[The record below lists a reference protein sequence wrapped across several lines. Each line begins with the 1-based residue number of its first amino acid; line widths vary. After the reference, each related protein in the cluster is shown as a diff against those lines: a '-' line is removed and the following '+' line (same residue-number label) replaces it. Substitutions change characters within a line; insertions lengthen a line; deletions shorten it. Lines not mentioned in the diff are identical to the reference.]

1 MISTGRPPTAA
12 APSSGWFKAS
22 FSDNAASCVEVRFDG
37 ALVQVR
43 DSKYRRN
50 PANDPACEP
59 VIAITLEQ
67 WERFLNEAT
76 GRSEPDANSALTVET
91 TAAGATVLRAAE
103 TGRALMFTAAEWD
116 AFLSGAQAREFDHPS
131 FAMTT
136 KTT

>member
-12 APSSGWFKAS
+12 VPSSGWFKAS

-43 DSKYRRN
+43 DSKSRRD

-59 VIAITLEQ
+59 VITITLEQ

-76 GRSEPDANSALTVET
+76 GSK
-91 TAAGATVLRAAE
+91 RA
-103 TGRALMFTAAEWD
+103 
-116 AFLSGAQAREFDHPS
+116 
-131 FAMTT
+131 
-136 KTT
+136 